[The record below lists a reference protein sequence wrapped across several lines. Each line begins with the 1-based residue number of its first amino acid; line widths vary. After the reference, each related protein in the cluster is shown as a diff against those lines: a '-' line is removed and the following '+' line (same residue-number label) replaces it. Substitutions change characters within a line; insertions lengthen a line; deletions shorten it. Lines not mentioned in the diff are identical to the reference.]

1 MNPARV
7 FGPAVIANDWDH
19 HYIWWL
25 GECLGAIFS
34 GTSARMI
41 FFSQIKISCFL
52 IVKSYIILVVLEALI
67 FAPIVV
73 STDAKKTQSGLWWWQ
88 AYLWRHGLSSA
99 DRAKRFDS
107 KSTWQSALSQ
117 NNNQ

>member
-1 MNPARV
+1 M
-7 FGPAVIANDWDH
+7 
-19 HYIWWL
+19 
-25 GECLGAIFS
+25 
-34 GTSARMI
+34 
-41 FFSQIKISCFL
+41 KISCFL
-52 IVKSYIILVVLEALI
+52 VVNFYIILVVLEALI

-117 NNNQ
+117 NNNQAAQNSESNEENDNAQELLTWNDKCAV